1 MSAIQIIK
9 TNDTTH
15 TNIGRYFMAEM
26 QSGKHSVIV
35 VVAPNYLQI
44 VVQNAS
50 NRAWRGMGKHFPT
63 LEVALAAYKTAEIRA
78 MISHAVEMS
87 KQTAAA

>member
-1 MSAIQIIK
+1 MSTIQIIK
-9 TNDTTH
+9 TDDTTH
-15 TNIGRYFMAEM
+15 TNIGRYFMVEM

-50 NRAWRGMGKHFPT
+50 NRAWRGVGKHFAT
-63 LEVALAAYKTAEIRA
+63 LELALAAYKTPAIRE

-87 KQTAAA
+87 KQKAAA